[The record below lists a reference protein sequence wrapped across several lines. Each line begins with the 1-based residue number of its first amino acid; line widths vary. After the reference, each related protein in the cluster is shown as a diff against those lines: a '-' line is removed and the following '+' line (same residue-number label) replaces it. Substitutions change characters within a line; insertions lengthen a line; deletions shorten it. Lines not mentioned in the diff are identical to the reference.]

1 MQKCIDILDESQDFS
16 DYHKISCY
24 KQMGKISFLLEK
36 YEDVIKW
43 YSMILDDNE
52 SIGLNYSLLFYSLE
66 KTNQEE
72 LIRNILDNL
81 NLSKTKTISEKKILL
96 YYKKKYMYKKQ
107 SKQQIIELEEYICEE
122 IKPLLKNLGSMHKSI
137 FSDEIKKLVSITGD
151 YKKIY
156 LFEL

>member
-1 MQKCIDILDESQDFS
+1 
-16 DYHKISCY
+16 
-24 KQMGKISFLLEK
+24 
-36 YEDVIKW
+36 
-43 YSMILDDNE
+43 
-52 SIGLNYSLLFYSLE
+52 
-66 KTNQEE
+66 
-72 LIRNILDNL
+72 
-81 NLSKTKTISEKKILL
+81 
-96 YYKKKYMYKKQ
+96 MYKKQ